1 MFSAC
6 EKNDSSAD
14 YSNLTLEAAVTQF
27 DESGFTINYTA
38 GDACDRI
45 EYAVVASVDAKE
57 AYEQFEQGSLEGAVQ
72 IAVPEEGVVFQQ
84 DSIGP
89 YTIFSRPVAADGTKG
104 DVVKTYAT
112 APSAGVLMSYYDDI
126 IVKLKTV
133 VSDPSCEGVGVLVA
147 SKLVVDT
154 EMESTMSEVLKL
166 YYTYGMVP
174 VYTADTEFT
183 MALNGLPDE
192 SYYIGIVSTDSAGQI
207 ISTSEYTLVAPAYDA
222 SLPLP
227 GTLSIEVKEV
237 IDNTARLVYTMSDNT
252 SCYYQGVLTVAD
264 YEDLYAHP
272 VEDYKDDP
280 EGYIRQ
286 YVAFFSDPMAVDDDY
301 VWPDLQP
308 GTDYIALGYPMNGN
322 GTLGY
327 GATAKAY
334 FKTTGT
340 APEEEASLKGVA
352 PKGAGAPKV
361 LRPITAEQLKAVLQ
375 K

>member
-1 MFSAC
+1 M
-6 EKNDSSAD
+6 
-14 YSNLTLEAAVTQF
+14 
-27 DESGFTINYTA
+27 
-38 GDACDRI
+38 GDR
-45 EYAVVASVDAKE
+45 S
-57 AYEQFEQGSLEGAVQ
+57 FLFLSL
-72 IAVPEEGVVFQQ
+72 
-84 DSIGP
+84 
-89 YTIFSRPVAADGTKG
+89 
-104 DVVKTYAT
+104 
-112 APSAGVLMSYYDDI
+112 
-126 IVKLKTV
+126 
-133 VSDPSCEGVGVLVA
+133 
-147 SKLVVDT
+147 
-154 EMESTMSEVLKL
+154 SEVLKL

-192 SYYIGIVSTDSAGQI
+192 AYYIGIVSTDSAGQI
-207 ISTSEYTLVAPAYDA
+207 ISTSEYTLVAPAHDA

-237 IDNTARLVYTMSDNT
+237 TDNTARLVYTMSDNT

-327 GATAKAY
+327 GATAKAGLILY
-334 FKTTGT
+334 GRIRKKRLTVICK
-340 APEEEASLKGVA
+340 PLS
-352 PKGAGAPKV
+352 
-361 LRPITAEQLKAVLQ
+361 
-375 K
+375 